1 MKYLIIYFILN
12 SNYYELPLLPE
23 MTRDDAIKL
32 ELIPKGAKEITKEE
46 FEKVI
51 NVQLYKNKNK

>member
-12 SNYYELPLLPE
+12 SNYYELPLVPE
-23 MTRDDAIKL
+23 MTKEEAIKL
-32 ELIPKGAKEITKEE
+32 ELIPKNAKEITKEE

-51 NVQLYKNKNK
+51 NVQLDKNKNK

>member
-12 SNYYELPLLPE
+12 SNYYELPLVPE
-23 MTRDDAIKL
+23 MTKEEAIKL
-32 ELIPKGAKEITKEE
+32 ELIPKNAKEITKEE

>member
-23 MTRDDAIKL
+23 MTHDEAVKL